1 MSQFFS
7 KPKTKALAALIAKDK
22 RIVGLSIERD
32 TDGFDVFI
40 YTNSAEWDDG
50 NGSGTFR
57 GDNETQAFKWY
68 KENVTKNTEGRS

>member
-22 RIVGLSIERD
+22 RIEGLSIEC
-32 TDGFDVFI
+32 DGVFI

-50 NGSGTFR
+50 DGSGTFR
-57 GDNETQAFKWY
+57 GDNETQAIKLY
-68 KENVTKNTEGRS
+68 KERITKNAEGRS